1 MAVELKKP
9 RKNRPVWHKLTV
21 SRVRSLTEDAVEV
34 TLAVPEEL
42 RPAFDFKPGQHLTFQ
57 RVGSDGSEV
66 RRSYSLASTP
76 RELAEHGTL
85 RLGIR
90 SIPKGSFSGY
100 ANRQLLPGDV
110 LEVLPPLGHFWAE
123 IRSDRHYG
131 SVVAGSGITPII
143 GIATAALEAGATVT
157 LLYSNRTE
165 ESTMFAAELRDL
177 RRDHGERF
185 RLHHIRTRAT
195 GDSPLLTGRLT
206 PERLREV
213 LAAGLVD
220 PRDVD
225 EWFLC
230 GPYEMVIG
238 VKDVLEAAGAQRVRT
253 ELYTV

>member
-1 MAVELKKP
+1 MAIELKQP
-9 RKNRPVWHKLTV
+9 RKNRPAWHKLTV
-21 SRVRSLTEDAVEV
+21 SAVRALTDDAVEV
-34 TLAVPEEL
+34 TLAVPEHL

-57 RVGSDGSEV
+57 RVEPDGAEV

-76 RELAEHGTL
+76 RELAAQGTL

-100 ANRQLLPGDV
+100 ANRSLLPGDV
-110 LEVLPPLGHFWAE
+110 LEVLPPLGNFCTD
-123 IRSDRHYG
+123 IRPERHYG

-143 GIATAALEAGATVT
+143 AIATAALESGATVT

-165 ESTMFAAELRDL
+165 DTTMFAPELREL
-177 RRDHGERF
+177 ERVHGDRL
-185 RLHHIRTRAT
+185 RLHHVRTRT
-195 GDSPLLTGRLT
+195 DGPTPLLTGRLT

-213 LAAGLVD
+213 LGTVVD
-220 PRDVD
+220 AREVD

-230 GPYEMVIG
+230 GPYEMVLG
-238 VKDVLEAAGAQRVRT
+238 VKEVLEAAGTGEIHT

>member
-1 MAVELKKP
+1 VAVELKKP
-9 RKNRPVWHKLTV
+9 RKNRPAWHKLTV
-21 SRVRSLTEDAVEV
+21 SRVRPLTEDAVEI
-34 TLAVPEEL
+34 TLAVPDEL
-42 RPAFDFKPGQHLTFQ
+42 RPAYDFQPGQHLTFQ
-57 RVGSDGSEV
+57 RVEPDGSEV

-76 RELAEHGTL
+76 RELAEQGTL

-90 SIPKGSFSGY
+90 SIPKGTFSGY

-110 LEVLPPLGHFWAE
+110 LEVLPPLGHFWSE
-123 IRSDRHYG
+123 IRPDRHYG

-143 GIATAALEAGATVT
+143 AIATAALEAGATVT

-177 RRDHGERF
+177 QREHGDRL
-185 RLHHIRTRAT
+185 RLHHIRTREA

-206 PERLREV
+206 PERLRE
-213 LAAGLVD
+213 LIDAGLFD
-220 PRDVD
+220 PHAID

-230 GPYEMVIG
+230 GPYEMVLG
-238 VKDVLEAAGAQRVRT
+238 VKDVLEEAGAQRLHT

>member
-1 MAVELKKP
+1 MAIELKQP
-9 RKNRPVWHKLTV
+9 RKSRPAWHKLTV
-21 SRVRSLTEDAVEV
+21 SAVRPLTADAVEV
-34 TLAVPEEL
+34 TLAVPEHL

-57 RVGSDGSEV
+57 RVEPDGSEV

-76 RELAEHGTL
+76 RELAERGTL

-100 ANRQLLPGDV
+100 ANRRLLPGDV
-110 LEVLPPLGHFWAE
+110 LEVLPPLGHFCTD
-123 IRSDRHYG
+123 IRPDRHYG

-143 GIATAALEAGATVT
+143 AIATAALEAGATVT

-165 ESTMFAAELRDL
+165 DSTMFAAELREL
-177 RRDHGERF
+177 ERAHGDRL
-185 RLHHIRTRAT
+185 RLHHIRTRADGPT
-195 GDSPLLTGRLT
+195 PLLTGRLT

-213 LAAGLVD
+213 LGAVVD
-220 PRDVD
+220 PREVD

-230 GPYEMVIG
+230 GPYEMVLG
-238 VKDVLEAAGAQRVRT
+238 VKEVLEAAGTGEIHT

>member
-9 RKNRPVWHKLTV
+9 RKNRPAWHKLTV

-42 RPAFDFKPGQHLTFQ
+42 RPAFDFQPGQHLTFQ
-57 RVGSDGSEV
+57 RLEPDGAEV

-76 RELAEHGTL
+76 RELAQHGTL

-90 SIPKGSFSGY
+90 SIPEGSFSGY
-100 ANRQLLPGDV
+100 ANRRLHPGDV
-110 LEVLPPLGHFWAE
+110 LEVLPPLGNFWTE
-123 IRSDRHYG
+123 IRPERHYG

-143 GIATAALEAGATVT
+143 GIATAALESGATVT

-165 ESTMFAAELRDL
+165 ESTMFAAELREL
-177 RRDHGERF
+177 QREHGDRL
-185 RLHHIRTRAT
+185 RLHHIRTREA

-206 PERLREV
+206 PERLREA

-220 PRDVD
+220 PHEVD

-230 GPYEMVIG
+230 GPYEMVLG
-238 VKDVLEAAGAQRVRT
+238 VKDVLEDAGAQRLHT

>member
-1 MAVELKKP
+1 VAVELKKP
-9 RKNRPVWHKLTV
+9 RKNRPAWHKLTV
-21 SRVRSLTEDAVEV
+21 SRVRPLTEDAVEV
-34 TLAVPEEL
+34 TLAVPDEL
-42 RPAFDFKPGQHLTFQ
+42 RPAYDFQPGQHLTFQ
-57 RVGSDGSEV
+57 RVESDGSEV

-76 RELAEHGTL
+76 RELAEQGTL

-90 SIPKGSFSGY
+90 SIPKGTFSGY

-110 LEVLPPLGHFWAE
+110 LEVLPPLGHFWSE
-123 IRSDRHYG
+123 IRPDRHYG

-143 GIATAALEAGATVT
+143 AIATAALEAGATVT

-177 RRDHGERF
+177 QREHGDRL
-185 RLHHIRTRAT
+185 RLHHIRTREA

-206 PERLREV
+206 PERLRE
-213 LAAGLVD
+213 LIDAGLFD
-220 PRDVD
+220 PHAID

-230 GPYEMVIG
+230 GPYEMVLG
-238 VKDVLEAAGAQRVRT
+238 VKDVLEEAGAQRLHT

>member
-9 RKNRPVWHKLTV
+9 RKNRPAWHKLTV
-21 SRVRSLTEDAVEV
+21 SRVRPLTEDAVEV

-42 RPAFDFKPGQHLTFQ
+42 RAAFDFKPGQHLTFQ
-57 RVGSDGSEV
+57 RVEADGAEV

-76 RELAEHGTL
+76 RELAERGTL

-90 SIPKGSFSGY
+90 SIPKGTFSGY

-110 LEVLPPLGHFWAE
+110 LEVLPPLGNFCTDIH
-123 IRSDRHYG
+123 SDRHYG

-143 GIATAALEAGATVT
+143 AIATAALEAGAKVT

-165 ESTMFAAELRDL
+165 ESTMFAAELRELEREHGDRL
-177 RRDHGERF
+177 RL
-185 RLHHIRTRAT
+185 LHVRTRT
-195 GDSPLLTGRLT
+195 EGDSALLTGRLT
-206 PERLREV
+206 PERLVEV
-213 LAAGLVD
+213 VEAGLVD
-220 PRDVD
+220 LHEVD

-230 GPYEMVIG
+230 GPYEMVLG
-238 VKDVLEAAGAQRVRT
+238 VKDVLEEAGAQRIHT

>member
-9 RKNRPVWHKLTV
+9 RKNRPAWHKLTV
-21 SRVRSLTEDAVEV
+21 SRVRPLTEDAVEV

-42 RPAFDFKPGQHLTFQ
+42 RAAFDFQPGQHLTFQ
-57 RVGSDGSEV
+57 RVEADGAEV

-76 RELAEHGTL
+76 RELAERGTL

-90 SIPKGSFSGY
+90 SIPKGTFSGY
-100 ANRQLLPGDV
+100 ANRQLTPGDV
-110 LEVLPPLGHFWAE
+110 LEVLPPLGHFWTE
-123 IRSDRHYG
+123 IHADRHYG

-143 GIATAALEAGATVT
+143 AIATAALDAGATVT

-177 RRDHGERF
+177 QREHGPRL
-185 RLHHIRTRAT
+185 RLHHVRTRSE

-206 PERLREV
+206 PERLQE
-213 LAAGLVD
+213 LITAGVFD
-220 PRDVD
+220 PHEVD

-230 GPYEMVIG
+230 GPYEMVLG
-238 VKDVLEAAGAQRVRT
+238 VKDVLEDAGAQRVHT

>member
-1 MAVELKKP
+1 VAVELKKP
-9 RKNRPVWHKLTV
+9 RKNRPAWHKLTV
-21 SRVRSLTEDAVEV
+21 SRVRPLTEDAVEV

-42 RPAFDFKPGQHLTFQ
+42 RAAFDFKPGQHLTFQ
-57 RVGSDGSEV
+57 RVEPDGAEV

-90 SIPKGSFSGY
+90 SIPKGTFSGY

-110 LEVLPPLGHFWAE
+110 LEVLPPLGNFCTD
-123 IRSDRHYG
+123 IRADRHYG

-143 GIATAALEAGATVT
+143 AIATAALEAGAKVT

-165 ESTMFAAELRDL
+165 ESTMFAAELREL
-177 RRDHGERF
+177 EREHGPRL
-185 RLHHIRTRAT
+185 RLHHVRTRAE

-206 PERLREV
+206 PERLGEV
-213 LAAGLVD
+213 VGAGLVD
-220 PRDVD
+220 LHEVD

-230 GPYEMVIG
+230 GPYEMVLG
-238 VKDVLEAAGAQRVRT
+238 VKDVLEEAGAQRIHT

>member
-1 MAVELKKP
+1 VAVELKKP
-9 RKNRPVWHKLTV
+9 RKNRPAWHKLTV
-21 SRVRSLTEDAVEV
+21 SRVRPLTEDAVEV
-34 TLAVPEEL
+34 TLAVPGEL
-42 RPAFDFKPGQHLTFQ
+42 RAAFDFQPGQHLTFQ
-57 RVGSDGSEV
+57 RVEPDGSEV

-90 SIPKGSFSGY
+90 SIPKGTFSGY

-110 LEVLPPLGHFWAE
+110 LEVLPPLGHFWTE

-143 GIATAALEAGATVT
+143 AIATAALEAGATVT

-177 RRDHGERF
+177 RREHGDRL
-185 RLHHIRTRAT
+185 RLHHIRTREA

-206 PERLREV
+206 PERLDE
-213 LAAGLVD
+213 LMDAGLFD
-220 PRDVD
+220 PHEVD

-230 GPYEMVIG
+230 GPYEMVLG
-238 VKDVLEAAGAQRVRT
+238 VKDVLEEAGAQRLHT